1 MNLNDR
7 SDSASSRGAAPK
19 LRSGRRRA
27 IFLSTVAVVLLA
39 GATLSCSSQD
49 SSQDVA
55 PSPTWTSQMNPAT
68 EAFRKYLAK
77 DKANEDLTDLFIHV
91 VDAPDGQ
98 PVATRILTGLN
109 RDSAGTEIDKAKAE
123 RIARAFADWHTA
135 DFKDHGTVRV
145 SGQIGKALA
154 TLEW

>member
-1 MNLNDR
+1 MNLNDQ
-7 SDSASSRGAAPK
+7 SDSATSRGAARK
-19 LRSGRRRA
+19 LRSGRRRG
-27 IFLSTVAVVLLA
+27 ICLSAVTVVLLA

-49 SSQDVA
+49 SSQDLG
-55 PSPTWTSQMNPAT
+55 PSPTWTSEMNPAT
-68 EAFRKYLAK
+68 EAFRKYLEQ

-98 PVATRILTGLN
+98 PVAARILTGLN
-109 RDSAGTEIDKAKAE
+109 RDSEGTEIDKAKAE
-123 RIARAFADWHTA
+123 RIARAFADWHA
-135 DFKDHGTVRV
+135 AEFKDHGTVRV

>member
-1 MNLNDR
+1 MNLNDQ

-19 LRSGRRRA
+19 LRSGRRRRIRWSVA
-27 IFLSTVAVVLLA
+27 AVVFLA
-39 GATLSCSSQD
+39 GTTLACSSHD

-55 PSPTWTSQMNPAT
+55 PSPKSTSEMNPAT
-68 EAFRKYLAK
+68 EAFRKYLAQ

-91 VDAPDGQ
+91 MDAPDGQ
-98 PVATRILTGLN
+98 PVAVRILTGLN
-109 RDSAGTEIDKAKAE
+109 RDSAGNDADRAKAE

-135 DFKDHGTVRV
+135 EFKDHGTVRV
-145 SGQIGKALA
+145 SGQIGRALA